1 MNSLESWSSALFN
14 GQWGCFAVSSRAGIS
29 WLTHQICIRH
39 VDSSV
44 MVITGFSAVPDPW
57 SSWWMWGPS
66 TGCITVRKSACPLW
80 CWTSFW
86 AHSSIACSIALTSFC
101 YETITATCTSGKQND
116 LYLMWYLYSLH
127 FCRLLC
133 SMLPNQGILCS
144 VSLLM
149 WLSTSIFL
157 LVDMVRDVL
166 GDSM

>member
-1 MNSLESWSSALFN
+1 MSFMNSLESWSSALFN

-101 YETITATCTSGKQND
+101 YETITATCTSGYAFVG
-116 LYLMWYLYSLH
+116 LY
-127 FCRLLC
+127 
-133 SMLPNQGILCS
+133 
-144 VSLLM
+144 
-149 WLSTSIFL
+149 TSREQKYTHNNARMAGVASRNPDCKL
-157 LVDMVRDVL
+157 W
-166 GDSM
+166 GWH